1 MTEATVPYDSD
12 GIGDRIF
19 SIRGQKVILDSD
31 LATIYGVEVRALNQQ
46 VNRNRRRFPED
57 FAFYLTEREWHE
69 AKRLGSQNVILKR
82 GQHRKSLPLVF
93 TEHGAIMA
101 ANVLNSNK
109 ATEMSVFVVRA
120 FIRMRAALT
129 STHELV
135 RKLAALEREVK
146 ARLDSHDAAI
156 VDVLRRIMDMIALC
170 EGAACQV
177 QDGLR
182 EEEGETGMITATAN
196 TRVVDLCCGIGGLSV
211 AAREMGMQVVA
222 GAGRQVF
229 GCR

>member
-1 MTEATVPYDSD
+1 MVLPFSDREWAKMTEATVPYDSD

-156 VDVLRRIMDMIALC
+156 VDVLRRIMDMIAPPTLPEPPPKKIGFC
-170 EGAACQV
+170 VKERRAKY
-177 QDGLR
+177 R
-182 EEEGETGMITATAN
+182 TGCGKR
-196 TRVVDLCCGIGGLSV
+196 RVKQG
-211 AAREMGMQVVA
+211 
-222 GAGRQVF
+222 
-229 GCR
+229 